1 MTHNKIW
8 NAIDQLAASRGISCS
23 ALAKLSGLDATAFNK
38 SKRLTSV
45 GKEHWPS
52 TYSIYKILRATN
64 TTLQDF
70 IKFLPPCDVVRDR

>member
-1 MTHNKIW
+1 MQCIELWESIEKFAESKN
-8 NAIDQLAASRGISCS
+8 LSCS
-23 ALAKLSGLDATAFNK
+23 ALAKLSGLDKTTFNK
-38 SKRLTSV
+38 SKRITSA

-70 IKFLPPCDVVRDR
+70 IKFLPPCDIVK

>member
-1 MTHNKIW
+1 MNC
-8 NAIDQLAASRGISCS
+8 NALWESIEKFAESKNLSCS
-23 ALAKLSGLDATAFNK
+23 ALAKLSGLDKTTFNK
-38 SKRLTSV
+38 SKRVNSA

-70 IKFLPPCDVVRDR
+70 IKFLPPCDVVRNR